1 MNQTGIQIPPD
12 HFWHQSVCYSV
23 LKPMKNLKGAVQRCW
38 VCLNLWDLLFCCTER
53 NTGPITFQRF
63 VIVLTDLKPICAIG
77 HELSDNGFMCRVCMR
92 WSLKGYLP
100 YFRKER
106 KETCCIQQPSSLL
119 DICTQICSPSILTE
133 VSSHSDGV
141 KKVFRSLAKQN
152 SWCSVFT
159 LRWGDYTPHMLEVIS
174 FKPARC
180 WFLICRGQNQTNVFS
195 YTWLVQRCFYHTFNL
210 HQTMQL

>member
-1 MNQTGIQIPPD
+1 MLGLSKSLRS
-12 HFWHQSVCYSV
+12 FV
-23 LKPMKNLKGAVQRCW
+23 LLYWTQHWANYFPEICDCSDWSETHTV
-38 VCLNLWDLLFCCTER
+38 
-53 NTGPITFQRF
+53 
-63 VIVLTDLKPICAIG
+63 CAIG